1 MSLDLIPETYRI
13 AMVAACPLPYDR
25 GTPIRIFRMAEALAQ
40 QGCDV
45 HVFTYHLGTI
55 TAEEE
60 KGLPFRVHRIRKV
73 PTYNKYSPGPS
84 PQKLLV
90 LDLLLYNKLNR
101 LVPQFNFD
109 LIHAHHYE
117 GLTLGLLM
125 RKRRGLP
132 VIYDAHTLLES
143 ELHYYMK
150 ILPEKGLRQ
159 LGLALDKL
167 LPIRADHIIA
177 VTPEIR
183 AKLITEACV
192 RPDCVSVIMNGVE
205 TEHFDHLSCDP
216 QRDPSI
222 KKIVY
227 AGNLGKFQG
236 ITHLLKIFG
245 RIVNQRKNVRLQ
257 IITSSSFEPYLPLA
271 RRLRIEPKID
281 IMRASFEK
289 LPEYLKCADLVL
301 NTRVECDGIPQK
313 VLNYMAAGRPVISFK
328 GSAKIIEHKKTGY
341 IVENG
346 DYEEFVKSV
355 FLLLDNRE
363 MAETLGENA
372 RKFIDEKFSW
382 PGKAREIMAVYGR
395 VLKRNQAI

>member
-1 MSLDLIPETYRI
+1 
-13 AMVAACPLPYDR
+13 MVAACPLPYDR
-25 GTPIRIFRMAEALAQ
+25 GTPIRIFRIAEALAQ

-55 TAEEE
+55 TAEEQ
-60 KGLPFRVHRIRKV
+60 KRLPFRIHRIRKI
-73 PTYNKYSPGPS
+73 PTYNKYTPGPS

-101 LVPQFNFD
+101 LASRFKFD

-117 GLTLGLLM
+117 GLTLGLWM
-125 RKRRGLP
+125 RKRHGLP

-150 ILPEKGLRQ
+150 ILPEKGLRR
-159 LGLALDKL
+159 LGLAFDRF
-167 LPIRADHIIA
+167 LPIQADHIIT

-183 AKLITEACV
+183 AKLVADARV
-192 RPDCVSVIMNGVE
+192 SPDCVSVIMNGVE
-205 TEHFDHLSCDP
+205 TEHFNHLSCGP
-216 QRDPSI
+216 QRDPSM

-236 ITHLLKIFG
+236 ITHLLEIFG
-245 RIVNQRKNVRLQ
+245 RIAKQRKNVRLQ

-271 RRLRIEPKID
+271 RRLHIESKID
-281 IMRASFEK
+281 ILKASFEK
-289 LPEYLKCADLVL
+289 LPQYLKCADLAL

-313 VLNYMAAGRPVISFK
+313 VLNYMAAGMPVISFK
-328 GSAKIIEHKKTGY
+328 GSAKIIEHNKTGY
-341 IVENG
+341 IVDNG

-363 MAETLGENA
+363 MAETLGANA
-372 RKFIDEKFSW
+372 RKVIDEKFSW
-382 PGKAREIMAVYGR
+382 SSKASEIMAVYGS
-395 VLKRNQAI
+395 VLKLKQAL

>member
-55 TAEEE
+55 TADEE
-60 KGLPFRVHRIRKV
+60 KGLPFKIHRIRKV

-84 PQKLLV
+84 PQKLMV

-101 LVPQFNFD
+101 FASQFKFD
-109 LIHAHHYE
+109 LIHGHHYE
-117 GLTLGLLM
+117 GLSIGLWM
-125 RKRRGLP
+125 RKRYGFP

-150 ILPEKGLRQ
+150 ILPERGLRQ
-159 LGLALDKL
+159 LGLTLDKL
-167 LPIRADHIIA
+167 LPIRADHIIT

-183 AKLITEACV
+183 AKLIAKAGV
-192 RPDCVSVIMNGVE
+192 SPNAVSVIMNGIE
-205 TEHFDHLSCDP
+205 TEHFNHLSCDP
-216 QRDPSI
+216 QRDPSL

-245 RIVNQRKNVRLQ
+245 RIVKRRKNVRLQ

-271 RRLRIEPKID
+271 RRLQIESKID
-281 IMRASFEK
+281 ITLASFDK
-289 LPEYLKCADLVL
+289 LPNYLKSADLVV

-313 VLNYMAAGRPVISFK
+313 LLNYMAAGRPVISFK

-346 DYEEFVKSV
+346 DYEEFVKGV

-363 MAETLGENA
+363 MAETLGANA
-372 RKFIDEKFSW
+372 RKFIDEKFTWSS
-382 PGKAREIMAVYGR
+382 KAKEIMAIYGS
-395 VLKRNQAI
+395 VLKLKQAL